1 MGQLTWTRLP
11 QGFKNS
17 HTLFDEELHC
27 NLALFRA
34 QNPQISLLEYV
45 DDLLLAAST
54 QELCLD
60 GTKKLLNEL
69 GELGYW
75 ASAKKAQLCQTEV
88 TYLGY
93 TLKNGQPWLTRS

>member
-1 MGQLTWTRLP
+1 M
-11 QGFKNS
+11 
-17 HTLFDEELHC
+17 FDEALHRD
-27 NLALFRA
+27 LASFQA
-34 QNPQISLLEYV
+34 NNPQVTLLQYV
-45 DDLLLAAST
+45 DDLLVAAETHKECELGTQRILA
-54 QELCLD
+54 
-60 GTKKLLNEL
+60 EL